1 MAQLIDTII
10 TGSLDVEGTVDVDV
24 IQIEDSEL
32 ETLVAQLD
40 AI

>member
-1 MAQLIDTII
+1 MAQLIDTTI
-10 TGSLDVEGTVDVDV
+10 TGSLDVEGTIDASV

-32 ETLVAQLD
+32 ETLVTQLD